1 MKNIIATCAIG
12 ALATMSLHA
21 YTEEQMVIEL
31 KDGTTVEY
39 NVENVEKVN
48 FKVTEYNFTITPAKG
63 EMVAYPNVPCLLR
76 VIPEDNSNPTLFG
89 FGNVGGTTPEEI
101 AKGEYGVY
109 LSISPSKVYA
119 GEFDLAENTDS
130 YTLKLVKYTEG
141 GSEYILDQVTSGTL
155 STKFNNKTR
164 KVTLELNAVM
174 SDGTAV
180 SAYYDGNA
188 TDVESMDALVPA
200 KVYGNEAFY
209 TNEDGEESHAMISK
223 VSKRYS
229 SYSKATTFTI
239 TFDGYLGGQEEA
251 TIVVSDAMFESGK
264 TEFDL
269 TVAQG
274 WQFKLG
280 YMIQLAG
287 PTGNEE
293 RDKYSNVAD
302 NGFMKAKQNED
313 GTYELF
319 IEIQNYYN
327 NYMGTH
333 MGTPAKVILNYAGE
347 VQ

>member
-1 MKNIIATCAIG
+1 MKKMILAGAIG

-48 FKVTEYNFTITPAKG
+48 FKVTEFNFTITPANG
-63 EMVAYPNVPCLLR
+63 EMVAYATVPTLLR
-76 VIPEDNSNPTLFG
+76 VIPDNAGDPTLLG
-89 FGNVGGTTPEEI
+89 FGNVAGATAEEI
-101 AKGEYGVY
+101 AQGEYGVY
-109 LSISPSKVYA
+109 LSVSPSKIYT

-141 GSEYILDQVTSGTL
+141 GSEWTLDKVTSGTL

-164 KVTLELNAVM
+164 KVTLELEAVM
-174 SDGTAV
+174 SDGTAI
-180 SAYYDGNA
+180 SAKYDGAA
-188 TDVESMDALVPA
+188 TDVESIEGLTPA
-200 KVYGNEAFY
+200 KVYGNEGFY
-209 TNEDGEESHAMISK
+209 TNEDGAESHAVISS

-239 TFDGYLGGQEEA
+239 TFDGYLGGQDEA
-251 TIVVSDAMFESGK
+251 TIVVSDAMFESGEE
-264 TEFDL
+264 EFDL
-269 TVAQG
+269 TEAIG

-280 YMIQLAG
+280 YLIQLTG
-287 PTGNEE
+287 PSGNEE

-333 MGTPAKVILNYAGE
+333 LGTPAKVILNYAGVVE
-347 VQ
+347 